1 MNAEQEDT
9 KTVKV
14 FSGTELE
21 VNLLKGLLDQI
32 GVSGLIQN
40 ESKSGILSGFL
51 GGVQDVV
58 DFYIQEA
65 DMEKSAATIKEFTEQ
80 NK

>member
-21 VNLLKGLLDQI
+21 VNLLKGLLEQI

-40 ESKSGILSGFL
+40 ESKSGIMSGFL
-51 GGVQDVV
+51 GGLQDVV
-58 DFYIQEA
+58 DYYIQEA
-65 DMEKSAATIKEFTEQ
+65 DMEKSASTIKEFTEQ